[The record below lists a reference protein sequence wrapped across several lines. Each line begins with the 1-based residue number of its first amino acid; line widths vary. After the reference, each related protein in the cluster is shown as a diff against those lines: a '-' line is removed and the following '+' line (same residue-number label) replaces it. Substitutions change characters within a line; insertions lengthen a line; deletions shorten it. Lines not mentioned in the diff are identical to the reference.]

1 MALVSAGL
9 MIGFSLFGKNFVNI
23 WPILLGSWLY
33 AGLKREPFSKY
44 VHVGLLATSLAP
56 AVSFMAMGGDRP
68 RLWLGALTGVA
79 IGFLIPPLAAYTFRI
94 QNGMNL

>member
-1 MALVSAGL
+1 

-44 VHVGLLATSLAP
+44 ASVSLLATSLAP
-56 AVSFMAMGGDRP
+56 LVSYMALGSIHASLPLGILMGII
-68 RLWLGALTGVA
+68 
-79 IGFLIPPLAAYTFRI
+79 IGFILPSLSAYTYKI
-94 QNGMNL
+94 QTGMNL